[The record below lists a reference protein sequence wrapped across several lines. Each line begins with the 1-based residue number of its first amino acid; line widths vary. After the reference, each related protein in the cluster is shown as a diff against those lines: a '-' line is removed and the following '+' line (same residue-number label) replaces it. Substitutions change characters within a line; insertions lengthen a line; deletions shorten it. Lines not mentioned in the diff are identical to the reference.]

1 MTGSYLLKNELHYI
15 KNELH
20 YNGLRTDWDYDS
32 SSFSSFMPNE
42 PLLIALA
49 MSILSSSL

>member
-1 MTGSYLLKNELHYI
+1 MTGSYLLHNELHYI

-20 YNGLRTDWDYDS
+20 YKDLMTDWDYDS
-32 SSFSSFMPNE
+32 SAFSSLMPNE

>member
-32 SSFSSFMPNE
+32 SSFFY
-42 PLLIALA
+42 A
-49 MSILSSSL
+49 